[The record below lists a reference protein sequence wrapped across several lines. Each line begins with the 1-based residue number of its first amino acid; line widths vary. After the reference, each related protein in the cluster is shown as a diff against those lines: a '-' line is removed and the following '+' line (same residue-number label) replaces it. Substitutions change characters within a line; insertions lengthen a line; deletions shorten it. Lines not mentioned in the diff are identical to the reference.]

1 MRRRTFE
8 ISENELSFRFSTS
21 GGPGGQHANKSN
33 TRVELV
39 WDVSETTSFSAG
51 EKEVLKERL
60 GSTVRIVVN
69 ETRSQTRNREVA
81 RERLLQKVE
90 ESLQKR
96 PKRKPTKPTRASKKR
111 RLEDKKRRG
120 DLKRQRR
127 TPRSRD
133 L

>member
-1 MRRRTFE
+1 M
-8 ISENELSFRFSTS
+8 
-21 GGPGGQHANKSN
+21 
-33 TRVELV
+33 
-39 WDVSETTSFSAG
+39 SETTSFSAG